1 MRFKVALKQGQK
13 IWVGHIEADSLED
26 VLSFYKAV
34 STAKVV
40 RVEQILYEDTD
51 KKVPLDDRNYYSLV
65 KVIARREGF
74 CRQYIFHNVKLS
86 VSFNE
91 LANLMRKHLKVAGGK
106 IEGVVNVL
114 WKR

>member
-13 IWVGHIEADSLED
+13 TWVEYVEAETLED
-26 VLSFYKAV
+26 VLNFYKAV

-51 KKVPLDDRNYYSLV
+51 KKIPFDDGNYYSLV

-74 CRQYIFHNVKLS
+74 SRQYIFHNVRLS
-86 VSFNE
+86 ISAKD
-91 LANLMRKHLKVAGGK
+91 LANLMRSYLKVAGGK
-106 IEGVVNVL
+106 IEGVITVL
-114 WKR
+114 WKK